1 MVIVISGVAG
11 ACTDAIARALAERLH
26 FEFFAGDDFHTRES
40 RQRVQSGAPLTDA
53 DHESWLIALSDLISD
68 LSSCGVDGVLM
79 CSAMPQ
85 SYRDVL
91 AHQGVHFVFFHA
103 ATTLQAS
110 HFESLDEPDERVAI
124 DANQPIEEVLEDL
137 LRRLGLAPA

>member
-11 ACTDAIARALAERLH
+11 IGTDAIARALAGRLH
-26 FEFFAGDDFHTRES
+26 FEFFAGDDFHTREN
-40 RQRVQSGAPLTDA
+40 RQMVQSSAPLTNA
-53 DHESWLIALSDLISD
+53 DHESWLIALSDLVSD
-68 LSSCGVDGVLM
+68 LSSCGVDAVLM
-79 CSAMPQ
+79 CSGMPQ

-110 HFESLDEPDERVAI
+110 HFESLDGHDERVTI
-124 DANQPIEEVLEDL
+124 DANQPIEAVVEDL
-137 LRRLGLAPA
+137 LRRLGLTPA